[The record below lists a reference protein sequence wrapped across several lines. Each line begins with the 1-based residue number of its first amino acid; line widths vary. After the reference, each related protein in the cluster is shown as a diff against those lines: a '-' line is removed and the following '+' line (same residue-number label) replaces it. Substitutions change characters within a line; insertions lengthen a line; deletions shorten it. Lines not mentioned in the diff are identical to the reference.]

1 MKIHLIGIC
10 GTGMGTLAGLLKA
23 AGHDVRGSDEHVY
36 PPMSTQLAEQAIPVM
51 EGFGPANLDW
61 GPEVVVVGNVCR
73 KDHVEVLAAT
83 ARNIPLESFPSLFGK
98 LFLESDRVDGAGL
111 GPAESVA
118 GGSGNPLRVSGRKRS
133 LVVAGTHGKTTTSS
147 LLAFLLHDAGRDP
160 SFLIGGVPLNFRQS
174 WRLGGGED
182 FVVEGDEYDTAFFD
196 KGSKFFHYRP
206 RVALLTSVEF
216 DHADI
221 FRDEEAVRAAFRKF
235 VALIP
240 EDGLLVACAA
250 SPGAMEVARV
260 ARCQVVTYGRP
271 GSGADWT
278 FEVVDRSAG
287 GRTTLAIARRGER
300 LGTVDTS
307 LPGIYNHENLIGVIA
322 VVSNMALD
330 LPAIGRGVRRFLG
343 VRRRQEVRGVARGV
357 TVVDDFAHHPTAIR
371 ETILALKGRF
381 GPGKLIAAFEP
392 RSATSRRSVF
402 QNEFA
407 DALSVADEVVLA
419 PLFAPEKVPDGE
431 RLDVEKLAADLRRDD
446 VPARV
451 IPTVDATVAQLAER
465 ASPGDAVLIM
475 SSGDYGGLHDKLLA
489 ALGDPVMPARLEHKT
504 LIAAHLDRLG
514 ILHPVL
520 DKHWPDYLVIP
531 GEGANA
537 PLVGCVAVELAG
549 DVALLRMLAVAPER
563 RGEGLGYVLVEAA
576 TARARAFGVRQLYLV
591 TDGAQG
597 YFGEKLGFQA
607 VDRKD
612 VVPEIAATAEY
623 ALARSRNATWMRKD
637 L

>member
-10 GTGMGTLAGLLKA
+10 GTGMGSLAGLLKA

-36 PPMSTQLAEQAIPVM
+36 PPMSTQLAEQDIPVM
-51 EGFGPANLDW
+51 EGFGAANLDW

-73 KDHVEVLAAT
+73 KDHVEVLAAG

-98 LFLESDRVDGAGL
+98 LFLDT
-111 GPAESVA
+111 
-118 GGSGNPLRVSGRKRS
+118 KRS

-147 LLAFLLHDAGRDP
+147 LLAYVLHDAGRDP

-196 KGSKFFHYRP
+196 KGSKFLHYRP
-206 RVALLTSVEF
+206 RIALLTSVEF

-221 FRDEEAVRAAFRKF
+221 FRDEEAVHAAFRKF

-271 GSGADWT
+271 GSGADWS

-322 VVSNMALD
+322 VASNMALD
-330 LPAIGRGVRRFLG
+330 LPAIGRGVRRFLS
-343 VRRRQEVRGVARGV
+343 VRRRQEVRGVAQGV

-392 RSATSRRSVF
+392 RSATSRRNVF

-419 PLFAPEKVPDGE
+419 PLFAPEKVPEGE
-431 RLDVEKLAADLRRDD
+431 RLDVEKLAADLRRED
-446 VPARV
+446 VPARL
-451 IPTVDATVAQLAER
+451 IPTVEATVTHLAER
-465 ASPGDAVLIM
+465 AGPGDAVLIM
-475 SSGDYGGLHDKLLA
+475 SSGDYGALHDKLLA
-489 ALGDPVMPARLEHKT
+489 ALGDPVMPARLEHKARIGA
-504 LIAAHLDRLG
+504 LLDRIG

-520 DKHWPDYLVIP
+520 EQHWADYLVIP
-531 GEGANA
+531 GEGPNA
-537 PLVGCVAVELAG
+537 PLVGCVALELTG

-576 TARARAFGVRQLYLV
+576 TSRARAFGLRQLYLV

-597 YFGEKLGFQA
+597 YFGEKLGFVA
-607 VDRKD
+607 IDRKD
-612 VVPEIAATAEY
+612 VAPEIAATAEY
-623 ALARSRNATWMRKD
+623 ALARSKNATWMRKD

>member
-1 MKIHLIGIC
+1 MKIHLIGIA
-10 GTGMGTLAGLLKA
+10 GTGMGSLAGLLKA
-23 AGHDVRGSDEHVY
+23 AGHDVRGTDEHVY

-51 EGFGPANLDW
+51 EGFSAANLDW
-61 GPEVVVVGNVCR
+61 GPDVVVVGNVCR
-73 KDHVEVLAAT
+73 KDHVEVLAANQ
-83 ARNIPLESFPSLFGK
+83 RNIALESFPSLFGK
-98 LFLESDRVDGAGL
+98 LFLDQPGTLGGFL
-111 GPAESVA
+111 GPPATT
-118 GGSGNPLRVSGRKRS
+118 PLGEAQLRQRVSKRS

-147 LLAFLLHDAGRDP
+147 LLAYVLHDAGRDP

-196 KGSKFFHYRP
+196 KGSKFLHYRP
-206 RVALLTSVEF
+206 RIALLTSVEF

-287 GRTTLAIARRGER
+287 GRTRLAIARRGER

-322 VVSNMALD
+322 VASNMALD
-330 LPAIGRGVRRFLG
+330 LPAIGRGVRRFMG

-419 PLFAPEKVPDGE
+419 PLFAPEKVPEGE
-431 RLDVEKLAADLRRDD
+431 RLDVEKLAADLRRED
-446 VPARV
+446 VPARL
-451 IPTVDATVAQLAER
+451 IPTVDATVAHLAER

-504 LIAAHLDRLG
+504 RIAALLDRVG

-520 DKHWPDYLVIP
+520 EQHWPDYLVIP

-537 PLVGCVAVELAG
+537 PLVGCVALELTG

-563 RGEGLGYVLVEAA
+563 RGEGLGYVLVEGA
-576 TARARAFGVRQLYLV
+576 TARARAFGLRQLYLV

-597 YFGEKLGFQA
+597 YFGERLGFQA

-612 VVPEIAATAEY
+612 VAPEIAATAEY
-623 ALARSRNATWMRKD
+623 ALARSKNATWMRKD